1 MSYSQVLEVVIG
13 LIFVYYVLGSV
24 VSLIT
29 QWINEA
35 FDTRGKSL
43 ETQLMRI
50 VGEKQVGDFVKLPQ
64 LDALRP
70 IRYKSWLGFL
80 NASTEP
86 KKLEKVPVSTLVD
99 AFFDY
104 SSLTATTTVNADGL
118 KNAVNALPDSEGK
131 AAVIKWINQGV
142 TNLEDLRKRTTSYF
156 SGVTDQAAATFKAQ
170 ARSFVILISILV
182 TLLLGTDSIQ
192 LAQTLWT
199 NTSLRAIT
207 TVQAEM
213 AVQQG
218 NSNVN
223 VDDLLKQLSDLNIV
237 RIGWW
242 QAQLP
247 GAGTQPIDWIKFLV
261 LKVIGLGLTAA
272 AVSQGS
278 SFWYD
283 LLKKIS
289 TPASSSSSS
298 TSSGGGSSS
307 SSSSSG

>member
-1 MSYSQVLEVVIG
+1 MSFSQVLEVVIG
-13 LIFVYYVLGSV
+13 LVFVYYVLGSV

-104 SSLTATTTVNADGL
+104 STLTATTTVNADGL
-118 KNAVNALPDSEGK
+118 KNALNALPDSEGK
-131 AAVIKWINQGV
+131 AAVVKWIDQGV

-156 SGVTDQAAATFKAQ
+156 SGVTDQAAATFKAK

-182 TLLLGTDSIQ
+182 TVLLGTDSIQ

-199 NTSLRAIT
+199 NSSLRAIT

-223 VDDLLKQLSDLNIV
+223 VDDLLKQLGDLNIV
-237 RIGWW
+237 HIGWW

-247 GAGTQPIDWIKFLV
+247 AAGSTAMNWITFLI
-261 LKVIGLGLTAA
+261 LKALGLGITAV

-283 LLKKIS
+283 LLKKIV
-289 TPASSSSSS
+289 TP
-298 TSSGGGSSS
+298 SGGGSSS
-307 SSSSSG
+307 EAKG